1 MIGACP
7 GSVNITNP
15 DDLVFPNFPICNDV
29 KAQIITKIDDTKI
42 SESTVRDTFID
53 YISDSFIPEYNTN
66 STIARLRYTEPINV
80 SATLNITMVG
90 VETEMNAAESTVFE
104 ELVRT
109 VFLGLFLNGTE
120 SNRITPMNMESVKLL
135 HQRSSNKKLRLL
147 QSSSEGDDSKKNDF
161 AGKPTNMVEVL
172 VTTSCTRHKTCTDE
186 ALQSFLNEFAPPYGA
201 PLMALLVANSQYFYF
216 DDLRIV
222 FIGEQIIPELPPAKV
237 QVPLSDEDSLG
248 SEKMP
253 VWIISL
259 IVVMSVIL
267 TTTMLYIMV
276 SRRVRKLQG
285 DKMRDGIHKDGE
297 DEKSNILRS
306 TPFAPTLA
314 PSFQQIQEWSNG
326 NTTQQPYQQQHQ
338 PQAQQQQ
345 PRDSSIFH
353 KRGQSK
359 VQQPIQEYE
368 EEDEYYDDSRYD
380 NDQFSVEAGNF
391 GDNAYDE
398 NQWNSSFRSYT

>member
-1 MIGACP
+1 M
-7 GSVNITNP
+7 
-15 DDLVFPNFPICNDV
+15 
-29 KAQIITKIDDTKI
+29 Q
-42 SESTVRDTFID
+42 E
-53 YISDSFIPEYNTN
+53 
-66 STIARLRYTEPINV
+66 
-80 SATLNITMVG
+80 
-90 VETEMNAAESTVFE
+90 
-104 ELVRT
+104 
-109 VFLGLFLNGTE
+109 
-120 SNRITPMNMESVKLL
+120 
-135 HQRSSNKKLRLL
+135 
-147 QSSSEGDDSKKNDF
+147 
-161 AGKPTNMVEVL
+161 
-172 VTTSCTRHKTCTDE
+172 
-186 ALQSFLNEFAPPYGA
+186 
-201 PLMALLVANSQYFYF
+201 
-216 DDLRIV
+216 
-222 FIGEQIIPELPPAKV
+222 
-237 QVPLSDEDSLG
+237 PLSDEESLG

-267 TTTMLYIMV
+267 TTTILYIMV

-285 DKMRDGIHKDGE
+285 DKMRDGIHKDSD
-297 DEKSNILRS
+297 DEKSNILRN

-326 NTTQQPYQQQHQ
+326 NTTQQPYQQQQQ
-338 PQAQQQQ
+338 PQAQQQ